1 MQKESQLKMQKR
13 PAECEFEKTI
23 HHQRAQN
30 KRARDRVT
38 HTGQNSN
45 YIFTPRTENVIKSSA
60 EEKGQSSFLSVSV
73 QSVHCIK
80 MNENV

>member
-1 MQKESQLKMQKR
+1 MQKR
-13 PAECEFEKTI
+13 PECEFEKTI
-23 HHQRAQN
+23 HHQRARKN
-30 KRARDRVT
+30 INVREIRVT

-60 EEKGQSSFLSVSV
+60 KEKGQSSFLSVSV
-73 QSVHCIK
+73 QSVHCST

>member
-1 MQKESQLKMQKR
+1 MQKGAWGKSAKY
-13 PAECEFEKTI
+13 EKPI
-23 HHQRAQN
+23 HHQRERKKTCERWKSRTQ
-30 KRARDRVT
+30 DT
-38 HTGQNSN
+38 QNSN

>member
-1 MQKESQLKMQKR
+1 MQKR
-13 PAECEFEKTI
+13 PECEFEKTI

-45 YIFTPRTENVIKSSA
+45 YIFTPRTENVIKSS
-60 EEKGQSSFLSVSV
+60 ERKKGNPLFSLSRFKVYIVV
-73 QSVHCIK
+73 Q
-80 MNENV
+80 